1 MLELKQSN
9 YDQQVDLQILY
20 KLLRAL
26 ELPHN

>member
-9 YDQQVDLQILY
+9 YDQQVDLQVLY

-26 ELPHN
+26 ELSHN